1 MSSDEPS
8 NSGQTRDTSRHPDV
22 DDSFEENASNF
33 RLFDAYREGN
43 LDCDVISTQKVSRV
57 LETKNSVPLKEP
69 LGQCATD
76 VPRSWRLAPEANKPT
91 NASVSLG
98 SLCKTKSM
106 PKVPTVGQETST
118 VSREPYAPPEPK
130 AKGSHL
136 KPSPGNAIL
145 VNQRQRGNP
154 LLKHIHNVAWEYA
167 EIEPD
172 YVVGR
177 NNCVYFLSLRY
188 HKLNPE
194 YIFERVRQTKQNY
207 QLSVLLCQVDITDPH
222 YPLKELCKLCL
233 SEKLTLMLAWSPEE
247 AARYLEAY
255 KALENKPPDD
265 LMPAVAAVTDHRAQI
280 TEFLTAVRPVTKAD
294 AVSAINNFKTVAD
307 MINADAA
314 SLESCPGF
322 GQRKAQKLYEVFR
335 MPFLRDST

>member
-1 MSSDEPS
+1 MSSGEPS
-8 NSGQTRDTSRHPDV
+8 NSAQTRDTNWHSEV
-22 DDSFEENASNF
+22 DDSFEESASSF

-43 LDCDVISTQKVSRV
+43 LDCDVISTQKASRV
-57 LETKNSVPLKEP
+57 LETKNSVPLKEA
-69 LGQCATD
+69 LGQCAAD
-76 VPRSWRLAPEANKPT
+76 VPRSWRLASEVNKPID
-91 NASVSLG
+91 APVSLG
-98 SLCKTKSM
+98 SLCKAKSM
-106 PKVPTVGQETST
+106 PKVSTVGQETST
-118 VSREPYAPPEPK
+118 VSRQPYTPTEVE
-130 AKGSHL
+130 AKGSHM

-177 NNCVYFLSLRY
+177 NSCVYFLSLRY

-233 SEKLTLMLAWSPEE
+233 AEKLTLMLAWGPEE

-265 LMPAVAAVTDHRAQI
+265 LMPATAAVTDHRAQI

-294 AVSAINNFKTVAD
+294 AASAINNFKTVAD
-307 MINADAA
+307 MINADVA